1 MNIGMAGILGIR
13 AFNEPT
19 QKRGILTKN
28 VKVGVFTGEDVLFEL
43 PKGLTVEDAS
53 PRGLAAIGMFE
64 PERFSIVVTS
74 DFADLVNYDAD
85 SSELQLFGNI
95 YSADY
100 PPNAETEITGGNN
113 R

>member
-1 MNIGMAGILGIR
+1 MVGILGIR

-19 QKRGILTKN
+19 HKRGILTEN
-28 VKVGVFTGEDVLFEL
+28 VKVGIFTGSDVVFEL
-43 PKGLTVEDAS
+43 PNGLTVEDAS
-53 PRGLAAIGMFE
+53 PRGIAAIGMFE

-74 DFADLVNYDAD
+74 DFDDLVNYDAD

-100 PPNAETEITGGNN
+100 PPMQKRN
-113 R
+113 